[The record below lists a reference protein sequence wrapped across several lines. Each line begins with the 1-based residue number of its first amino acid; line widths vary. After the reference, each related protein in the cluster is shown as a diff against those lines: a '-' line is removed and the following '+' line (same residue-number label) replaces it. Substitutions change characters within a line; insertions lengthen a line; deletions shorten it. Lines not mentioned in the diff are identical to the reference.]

1 MKYPNKSLEILLE
14 TLSKVAPEK
23 LLWAMLH
30 QLGGE
35 PP

>member
-1 MKYPNKSLEILLE
+1 MRNPNKSFEIPLE
-14 TLSKVAPEK
+14 TFSKVAPEK

-30 QLGGE
+30 ELKGE

>member
-1 MKYPNKSLEILLE
+1 MRYPNKSLEIPRE
-14 TLSKVAPEK
+14 TFAKVAPEK

-30 QLGGE
+30 ELKGE